1 MFKFIKYGA
10 LLVMILFWL
19 TSDSKLSISYYYYI
33 VPTLTF
39 FYLYFKNKKNTI
51 FCKNK
56 RMFASQA
63 AQEYYEAYEKLFL
76 MCPIIIVLSSMIY
89 IYGNRMIIL
98 CVCIIL
104 VSIKKIYI
112 WCLKQCNIIKYQKNY
127 I

>member
-1 MFKFIKYGA
+1 
-10 LLVMILFWL
+10 MILFWL

-89 IYGNRMIIL
+89 IYGNRMIFL

-104 VSIKKIYI
+104 VSIRKIYI
-112 WCLKQCNIIKYQKNY
+112 WCLKQCSIIKYQKYY
-127 I
+127 IQK